1 MKFVTK
7 AAIGAFALTM
17 SGLPALAQSAEDGET
32 VFQRQCQNCHN
43 IVDDSGEVLA
53 GRPNMRTGPN
63 LYGVIG
69 RQAGI
74 VDGFRYGDD
83 LVAAG
88 AEAGLVWS
96 EEELIAYVQDP
107 RSYLR
112 EALDNTRARS
122 QMAFQ
127 VRSESDA
134 ANVAAYL
141 ATFGA
146 QDAEEAP
153 AG

>member
-1 MKFVTK
+1 MKFATK
-7 AAIGAFALTM
+7 TVIGAFALTM
-17 SGLPALAQSAEDGET
+17 SGLPALAQDAENGAT

-43 IVDDSGEVLA
+43 VVDDSGEVLA

-69 RQAGI
+69 RQAGTYE
-74 VDGFRYGDD
+74 GFRYGDS
-83 LVAAG
+83 LIEAG
-88 AEAGLVWS
+88 AEAEIVWS
-96 EEELIAYVQDP
+96 EEHLIAYLQDP
-107 RSYLR
+107 RGWLR
-112 EALDNTRARS
+112 ETLDDNRARS

-134 ANVAAYL
+134 ADVAAYL
-141 ATFGA
+141 ATFS
-146 QDAEEAP
+146 AEEP

>member
-1 MKFVTK
+1 MKFSTK
-7 AAIGAFALTM
+7 AAISAFALTM
-17 SGLPALAQSAEDGET
+17 TGLPAFAQDAENGAT

-43 IVDDSGEVLA
+43 VVDDAGEVLA

-69 RQAGI
+69 RQAGV
-74 VDGFRYGDD
+74 VDGFRYGAD

-88 AEAGLVWS
+88 AEAGVVWS
-96 EEELIAYVQDP
+96 EEAITAYVQDP
-107 RSYLR
+107 RSYLQ
-112 EALDNTRARS
+112 EVTGNNRARS

-134 ANVAAYL
+134 ADVAAYL

-146 QDAEEAP
+146 TEEP

>member
-1 MKFVTK
+1 MKFAIK
-7 AAIGAFALTM
+7 ATFGAFALAM
-17 SGLPALAQSAEDGET
+17 SGLPAFAQDVENGAS

-43 IVDDSGEVLA
+43 VVDDAGEVLA

-69 RQAGI
+69 RQAGTY
-74 VDGFRYGDD
+74 DGFRYGND

-88 AEAGLVWS
+88 ADAGLVWS
-96 EEELIAYVQDP
+96 EDEIITYVQDP
-107 RSYLR
+107 RGYLR
-112 EALDNTRARS
+112 EKLDNKRARS

-127 VRSESDA
+127 LRSESDA
-134 ANVAAYL
+134 ADVAAYL
-141 ATFGA
+141 ATFSA
-146 QDAEEAP
+146 APEEEP

>member
-1 MKFVTK
+1 MKFSTK

-17 SGLPALAQSAEDGET
+17 TGLPALAQDAENGAT

-43 IVDDSGEVLA
+43 VVDDAGEVLA

-63 LYGVIG
+63 LYGVVG
-69 RQAGI
+69 RQAGV
-74 VDGFRYGDD
+74 VDGFRYGAD

-96 EEELIAYVQDP
+96 EETLIAYVQDP
-107 RSYLR
+107 RSFLQ
-112 EALDNTRARS
+112 ETTDNKRARS

-127 VRSESDA
+127 VRSETDA
-134 ANVAAYL
+134 ADVAAYL

-146 QDAEEAP
+146 TEEP

>member
-1 MKFVTK
+1 MKFATK

-17 SGLPALAQSAEDGET
+17 SGLPALAQDAENGAT

-43 IVDDSGEVLA
+43 IVDDAGEVLA

-63 LYGVIG
+63 LYGIVG

-74 VDGFRYGDD
+74 IEGFRYGAD

-88 AEAGLVWS
+88 AEGGLIWS
-96 EEELIAYVQDP
+96 EDQLITYVQDP
-107 RSYLR
+107 RGFLQ
-112 EALDNTRARS
+112 EATGNNRARS

-127 VRSESDA
+127 VRSETDA
-134 ANVAAYL
+134 ADVAAYL

-146 QDAEEAP
+146 ADAAEEP

>member
-1 MKFVTK
+1 MKISTK

-17 SGLPALAQSAEDGET
+17 TGLPALAQDAENGAT

-43 IVDDSGEVLA
+43 VVDDAGEVLA

-69 RQAGI
+69 RQAG
-74 VDGFRYGDD
+74 VVEGFRYGAD

-96 EEELIAYVQDP
+96 EEAITAYVQDP
-107 RSYLR
+107 RSYLQ
-112 EALDNTRARS
+112 EVTGNNRARS

-134 ANVAAYL
+134 ADVAAYL

-146 QDAEEAP
+146 QEEP

>member
-1 MKFVTK
+1 MKIATK
-7 AAIGAFALTM
+7 AAIGAFALTITA
-17 SGLPALAQSAEDGET
+17 LPAFAQDAANGET

-43 IVDDSGEVLA
+43 IVDDAGEVLA

-69 RQAGI
+69 RQAGV

-88 AEAGLVWS
+88 AEAGIVWS
-96 EEELIAYVQDP
+96 EEELIVYLQDP
-107 RSYLR
+107 RGYLR
-112 EALDNTRARS
+112 ETLDNNRARS

-134 ANVAAYL
+134 ADVAAYL

-146 QDAEEAP
+146 QAEEEP

>member
-1 MKFVTK
+1 MKFATK

-17 SGLPALAQSAEDGET
+17 SGLPALAQDAANGET

-43 IVDDSGEVLA
+43 VVDDAGEVLA

-69 RQAGI
+69 RQAGTY
-74 VDGFRYGDD
+74 DGFRYGDD

-88 AEAGLVWS
+88 AEAGVVWS
-96 EEELIAYVQDP
+96 EEEIISYVQDP
-107 RSYLR
+107 RGYLR
-112 EALDNTRARS
+112 ETLDNKRARS

-134 ANVAAYL
+134 ADVAAYL
-141 ATFGA
+141 ATFSA
-146 QDAEEAP
+146 EEAEEAP

>member
-1 MKFVTK
+1 MKISTK

-17 SGLPALAQSAEDGET
+17 TGLPALAQDAENGAT

-43 IVDDSGEVLA
+43 VVDDSGEVLA

-69 RQAGI
+69 RQAG
-74 VDGFRYGDD
+74 VVEGFRYGAD

-96 EEELIAYVQDP
+96 EEAITTYVQDP
-107 RSYLR
+107 RSYLQ
-112 EALDNTRARS
+112 EVTGNNRARS

-134 ANVAAYL
+134 ADVAAYL

-146 QDAEEAP
+146 QEEP

>member
-1 MKFVTK
+1 MKFSTK

-17 SGLPALAQSAEDGET
+17 TGLPALAQDAENGAT

-43 IVDDSGEVLA
+43 VVDDAGEVLA

-63 LYGVIG
+63 LYGVVG
-69 RQAGI
+69 RQAGV
-74 VDGFRYGDD
+74 VDGFRYGAD

-96 EEELIAYVQDP
+96 EETLIAYVQDP
-107 RSYLR
+107 RSFLK
-112 EALDNTRARS
+112 ETTGNNRARS

-127 VRSESDA
+127 VRSETDA
-134 ANVAAYL
+134 ADVAAYL

-146 QDAEEAP
+146 TEEP

>member
-1 MKFVTK
+1 MTFASK

-17 SGLPALAQSAEDGET
+17 TGLPAFAQDTENGAT

-43 IVDDSGEVLA
+43 VVDDSGEVLA

-74 VDGFRYGDD
+74 VDGFRYGDS
-83 LVAAG
+83 LVEAG
-88 AEAGLVWS
+88 AEAGVVWS
-96 EEELIAYVQDP
+96 EEELVAYLQDP
-107 RSYLR
+107 RGYLR
-112 EALDNTRARS
+112 ETLDDNRARS

-127 VRSESDA
+127 VHSESDA
-134 ANVAAYL
+134 ADVAAYL
-141 ATFGA
+141 ATFGV
-146 QDAEEAP
+146 EE
-153 AG
+153 G

>member
-1 MKFVTK
+1 MKFATK

-17 SGLPALAQSAEDGET
+17 SGLPALAQDLENGET

-88 AEAGLVWS
+88 AEAGLIWS
-96 EEELIAYVQDP
+96 EEEIITYVQDP
-107 RSYLR
+107 RGYLR
-112 EALDNTRARS
+112 EALDSNRARS

-127 VRSESDA
+127 VRSETDA
-134 ANVAAYL
+134 ADVAAYL

-146 QDAEEAP
+146 EEAEEAP